1 MCAFLTSIPSLLHH
15 KGHIFV
21 FLNVISME
29 SHIEYELFHVML
41 LLFNLMCEMISY
53 FFMWKVV
60 AQNYIPSN
68 MEVPVD
74 SYQG

>member
-1 MCAFLTSIPSLLHH
+1 
-15 KGHIFV
+15 
-21 FLNVISME
+21 ME

-41 LLFNLMCEMISY
+41 LSFNLMCEMISY

-68 MEVPVD
+68 IWKFQWVHIRAKLIIFYLLKLSSSGE
-74 SYQG
+74 YIKR